1 MSEIKAKYIS
11 IIIKRVKNE
20 ILNSEFVNIKYKN

>member
-1 MSEIKAKYIS
+1 MSKIKANNIS
-11 IIIKRVKNE
+11 NIIKRVKNE